1 MPQKQEMKELRQL
14 RLQLAEDAKRAGEQ
28 GDVDCQQ
35 AWITPQLWSQY
46 MGVDGRRLYNS
57 FTDEELL
64 DLLRQCAATLG
75 RIPSQKDIFCV
86 YRSFIRR
93 RFTNWPIALR
103 AAGLK
108 EPKIKK
114 SNEKNG

>member
-1 MPQKQEMKELRQL
+1 MPERQELTNQIRLL
-14 RLQLAEDAKRAGEQ
+14 RLQLAEDAQRASELGSE
-28 GDVDCQQ
+28 DCRQ

-46 MGVDGRRLYNS
+46 MGADGRRLYNS

-64 DLLRQCAATLG
+64 DLLRQAAAKLG
-75 RIPSQKDIFCV
+75 RVPSQKDIFCV

-93 RFTNWPIALR
+93 RFTNWPTALR

-108 EPKIKK
+108 EPKLK
-114 SNEKNG
+114 EKQ